1 MKNVI
6 KINMLIKEINNNE
19 DLRYDIFIDKGI
31 NLIDKVYILIKQ
43 YNVIENNTEIL
54 INEIKKKIEKIDIK
68 KDKFEKLNIDFKY
81 NHTKT
86 NKDMMKDIM
95 DKLNSLDIYLN
106 NYIKN
111 SKNNIY
117 YIYLQIK
124 EFYKNHE
131 YYNKDF
137 FIYYKNEIIEID
149 KLFSIY
155 KEIKI
160 DDKIDE
166 LFEHINDISNNYILV
181 RKNILSINI
190 ITKLGELLK
199 AENKKLRIIY
209 EKL

>member
-1 MKNVI
+1 
-6 KINMLIKEINNNE
+6 MLIKEIDNNE

-31 NLIDKVYILIKQ
+31 ILIDKVHILIKQ

-54 INEIKKKIEKIDIK
+54 INEIKKKIEIIDIK
-68 KDKFEKLNIDFKY
+68 KKEFEKLNIDFKY

-95 DKLNSLDIYLN
+95 NKLNSLDIYLN

-111 SKNNIY
+111 FKNNIY
-117 YIYLQIK
+117 YIYVQIK
-124 EFYKNHE
+124 DFYKNYE
-131 YYNKDF
+131 YYDKDF

-160 DDKIDE
+160 DDKNDE
-166 LFEHINDISNNYILV
+166 LFEHINNISNNYILV

-199 AENKKLRIIY
+199 VENKKLRIIY

>member
-1 MKNVI
+1 MK
-6 KINMLIKEINNNE
+6 KIDNNE

-43 YNVIENNTEIL
+43 YNIIENNTEIL
-54 INEIKKKIEKIDIK
+54 INEIKKKIEIIDIK
-68 KDKFEKLNIDFKY
+68 KDEIEKLNIDFKY

-86 NKDMMKDIM
+86 SKDMMKDIM
-95 DKLNSLDIYLN
+95 KKLNILDIYLN
-106 NYIKN
+106 NYIKKF
-111 SKNNIY
+111 KNNIY
-117 YIYLQIK
+117 YIYVQIK

-149 KLFSIY
+149 KLFFIY

-160 DDKIDE
+160 DDKIDD
-166 LFEHINDISNNYILV
+166 LFEHINNISNNYILV
-181 RKNILSINI
+181 RKIILSINI

-199 AENKKLRIIY
+199 VENNKLRIIY
-209 EKL
+209 ENL

>member
-1 MKNVI
+1 
-6 KINMLIKEINNNE
+6 MLIKEIDNNE

-31 NLIDKVYILIKQ
+31 NIIDKVYILIKQ

-54 INEIKKKIEKIDIK
+54 INEIKKKIVIIDTK
-68 KDKFEKLNIDFKY
+68 KEEFEKLNIDFKY

-86 NKDMMKDIM
+86 NKDMMIDILN
-95 DKLNSLDIYLN
+95 KLNSLDIYLN

-111 SKNNIY
+111 FRNNIY
-117 YIYLQIK
+117 YIYVQIK

-131 YYNKDF
+131 YYDKNF

-166 LFEHINDISNNYILV
+166 LFEHINNISNNYILV
-181 RKNILSINI
+181 RKSILSINI
-190 ITKLGELLK
+190 ITRLGELLK
-199 AENKKLRIIY
+199 VENKKLRIIY